1 MPTSPLS
8 IQCTNYS
15 SGLITGSLCEPLCE
29 TREILFRR
37 CLGHGVKLHVLQ
49 ATWREETVIL
59 KTPKSLGTESV
70 VSSIAGI
77 IPHRVAR
84 KDFKMSGEDFTKH
97 VRMLYYVTIRWLFSR
112 ALSGLS
118 FSRQVNGFCRQCI
131 LGISR
136 FCFTKLSLYS

>member
-1 MPTSPLS
+1 M
-8 IQCTNYS
+8 
-15 SGLITGSLCEPLCE
+15 
-29 TREILFRR
+29 
-37 CLGHGVKLHVLQ
+37 KLHVLQ

-97 VRMLYYVTIRWLFSR
+97 VRMLYCVPIRWYFQ
-112 ALSGLS
+112 GLRVGS
-118 FSRQVNGFCRQCI
+118 HFQD
-131 LGISR
+131 
-136 FCFTKLSLYS
+136 K